1 MMSFPQLFRKL
12 NWGLFWDWV
21 CINLIVLVDWVL
33 SSPQNVVLSVAGL
46 SFPAFQ
52 SATHAL
58 SVSII
63 FASFFNISS
72 DFKMDYVCSCLHLIQ
87 FNASLLQWFCV
98 CGNDEPMPNWCD
110 LVLTGSQRAAAAAVV
125 STFKFPLTQQPTQ
138 IIRKYPFHVVM
149 HQKFGNNMKHVF
161 SNKGLSYL

>member
-1 MMSFPQLFRKL
+1 MLSFPQLSPNL
-12 NWGLFWDWV
+12 NWVFFWDWV
-21 CINLIVLVDWVL
+21 CINLIVLVDWVP

-63 FASFFNISS
+63 FVSFFNISS

-98 CGNDEPMPNWCD
+98 CGNEKTMPNWYD

-138 IIRKYPFHVVM
+138 IIRKYPYYVVM
-149 HQKFGNNMKHVF
+149 LQLPG
-161 SNKGLSYL
+161 